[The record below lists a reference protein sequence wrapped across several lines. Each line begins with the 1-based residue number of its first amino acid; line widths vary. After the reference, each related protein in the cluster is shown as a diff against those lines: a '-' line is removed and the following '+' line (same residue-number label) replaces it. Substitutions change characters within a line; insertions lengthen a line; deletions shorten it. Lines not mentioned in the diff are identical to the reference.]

1 MMANTVEADGQLT
14 PEEQKRLTADMNRSL
29 RLRKIRSLLLVAP
42 LVIFILVTFVSPI
55 ASMLFRSIDNPQ
67 IIEYMPNT
75 SAAVAEWDADS
86 NQLPGEEVFAA
97 LVDDLVTGRKNHTIG
112 KAATRLNYE
121 KSGMRSLL
129 TGSARKAARLKPPF
143 KDKLIQINSD
153 WGELDTWRVIKRES
167 RPYTASY
174 YIAAFDME
182 TTPSGEIKFLPEQ
195 QQIYLKL
202 FWRTVWMSLLITA
215 MTLLLGYPVSY
226 LLASLPMRIANMLM
240 ILVLLPF
247 WTSLLVRTSSW
258 IAMLQGE
265 GVINDVLVW
274 FGLVDDDN
282 RLSMIYNA
290 TGTVIT
296 MTHILLPFMI
306 LPLYSVMKT
315 IPPSYMRAA
324 RSLGAT
330 PFTAFY
336 KVYLPQS
343 VPGISA
349 GAILVFILAIGY
361 YITPALVGGQ
371 TGQFIGNMIAYHM
384 QSSLNWG
391 LAAALGVILLVLVL
405 GLYAAYSRLLGTNNQ
420 MSLR

>member
-1 MMANTVEADGQLT
+1 MMASNVEADGQLT
-14 PEEQKRLTADMNRSL
+14 PEQQKRLTADMNRSL
-29 RLRKIRSLLLVAP
+29 QRRKIRSLMLVAP
-42 LVIFILVTFVSPI
+42 LVIFIMVTFVAPI

-67 IIEYMPNT
+67 VVEYMPKT
-75 SAAVAEWDADS
+75 SAALADWDG
-86 NQLPGEEVFAA
+86 NELPGEEVYAA
-97 LVDDLVTGRKNHTIG
+97 LVSDLASGRKNHTIG

-121 KSGMRSLL
+121 KSGMRSLIM
-129 TGSARKAARLKPPF
+129 GSSRKAARLKPPF
-143 KDKLIQINSD
+143 KEQLIKIKKG
-153 WGELDTWRVIKRES
+153 WGDIDNWRVIKRES
-167 RPYTASY
+167 SPYTASY

-182 TTPSGEIKFLPEQ
+182 TTPAGEIRMLPEQ
-195 QQIYLKL
+195 QQVYLKML
-202 FWRTVWMSLLITA
+202 WRTVWMSILITA
-215 MTLLLGYPVSY
+215 LTLLLGYPVSY
-226 LLASLPMRIANMLM
+226 LLASLPMRTANLLM

-265 GVINDVLVW
+265 GVINDILVW
-274 FGLVDDDN
+274 FGLVSDDN

-290 TGTVIT
+290 TGTIIT

-391 LAAALGVILLVLVL
+391 LAAALGVVLLALVL
-405 GLYAAYSRLLGTNNQ
+405 GLYAAYSRLLGSNNQ
-420 MSLR
+420 MTLR

>member
-1 MMANTVEADGQLT
+1 MMANTVEAEGQLT
-14 PEEQKRLTADMNRSL
+14 PDEQKRLTADMHRSL
-29 RLRKIRSLLLVAP
+29 RRKKIRAVFLVAP
-42 LVIFILVTFVSPI
+42 LLIFIMVTFVSPI
-55 ASMLFRSIDNPQ
+55 ATMLFRSVDNPQ
-67 IIEYMPNT
+67 VSEYMPNT
-75 SAAVAEWDADS
+75 TAALANWDADS
-86 NQLPGEEVFAA
+86 NELPDEATYAA
-97 LVDDLVTGRKNHTIG
+97 LVEDMVVGRKNHTIG
-112 KAATRLNYE
+112 KAASRLNYE
-121 KSGMRSLL
+121 KSQMRSLL
-129 TGSARKAARLKPPF
+129 TGTARKAGRLKPPY
-143 KDKLIQINSD
+143 KEQLIKINRG
-153 WGELDTWRVIKRES
+153 WGDIDNWRVIKRES
-167 RPYTASY
+167 KPYTLSY

-182 TTPSGEIKFLPEQ
+182 TTPSGEIRMLPEQ
-195 QQIYLKL
+195 QRVYMEML
-202 FWRTVWMSLLITA
+202 WRTVWMSVLITA
-215 MTLLLGYPVSY
+215 LTLILGYPVSY
-226 LLASLPMRIANMLM
+226 LLASLPMKIANTLM

-258 IAMLQGE
+258 IALLQGQ
-265 GVINDVLVW
+265 GVINDILVW
-274 FGLVDDDN
+274 FGLVSDDN

-330 PFTAFY
+330 PFTAFF

-391 LAAALGVILLVLVL
+391 LAAALGVVLLALVL
-405 GLYAAYSRLLGTNNQ
+405 GIYALYSRLFGSNNQ
-420 MSLR
+420 MTLR

>member
-182 TTPSGEIKFLPEQ
+182 TTPAGEIRMLPEQ
-195 QQIYLKL
+195 QRVYLQML
-202 FWRTVWMSLLITA
+202 WRTVWMSLLITA
-215 MTLLLGYPVSY
+215 LTLLLGYPVSY
-226 LLASLPMRIANMLM
+226 LLASLPMGIANTLM

-258 IAMLQGE
+258 IAMLQGQ
-265 GVINDVLVW
+265 GVINDILVW
-274 FGLVDDDN
+274 FGLVSDDN

-330 PFTAFY
+330 PFTAFV

-391 LAAALGVILLVLVL
+391 LAAALGVVLLALVL
-405 GLYAAYSRLLGTNNQ
+405 GIYALYSRLLGSNNQ

>member
-14 PEEQKRLTADMNRSL
+14 LEEQKRLTADMNRSL

-67 IIEYMPNT
+67 IIEYMPDT
-75 SAAVAEWDADS
+75 SAAVAEWDEDS

-97 LVDDLVTGRKNHTIG
+97 LVNDLVTGRDNHTIG

-129 TGSARKAARLKPPF
+129 TGSARKAARLEPPF

-182 TTPSGEIKFLPEQ
+182 TTPSGEIKLLPEQ

-265 GVINDVLVW
+265 GVINDLLVW

-343 VPGISA
+343 IPGISA

>member
-1 MMANTVEADGQLT
+1 MMASNVEADGQLT
-14 PEEQKRLTADMNRSL
+14 PEQQKRLTADMNRSL
-29 RLRKIRSLLLVAP
+29 QRRKIRSLMLVAP
-42 LVIFILVTFVSPI
+42 LVIFIMVTFVAPI

-67 IIEYMPNT
+67 VVEYMPKT
-75 SAAVAEWDADS
+75 SAALADWDG
-86 NQLPGEEVFAA
+86 NELPGEEVYAA
-97 LVDDLVTGRKNHTIG
+97 LVSDLASGRKNHTIG

-121 KSGMRSLL
+121 KSGMRSLIM
-129 TGSARKAARLKPPF
+129 GSSRKAARLKPPF
-143 KDKLIQINSD
+143 KEQLIKIKKG
-153 WGELDTWRVIKRES
+153 WGDIDNWRVIKRES
-167 RPYTASY
+167 SPYTASY

-182 TTPSGEIKFLPEQ
+182 TTPAGEIRMLPEQ
-195 QQIYLKL
+195 QQVYLKML
-202 FWRTVWMSLLITA
+202 WRTVWMSILITA
-215 MTLLLGYPVSY
+215 LTLLLGYPVSY
-226 LLASLPMRIANMLM
+226 LLASLPMRTANLLM

-265 GVINDVLVW
+265 GVINDILVW
-274 FGLVDDDN
+274 FGLVSDDN

-290 TGTVIT
+290 TGTIIT

-391 LAAALGVILLVLVL
+391 LAAALGVVLLVLVL
-405 GLYAAYSRLLGTNNQ
+405 GLYAAYSRLLGSNNQ
-420 MSLR
+420 MTLR